1 MECCRK
7 CYGWFQVTDGL
18 YLGYGYDLD
27 TTNLANYNAGSH
39 GLFYYEIFK
48 IITKLQLQDSSK

>member
-27 TTNLANYNAGSH
+27 TTNLANYNVGSH
-39 GLFYYEIFK
+39 EVFDMK
-48 IITKLQLQDSSK
+48 SSK